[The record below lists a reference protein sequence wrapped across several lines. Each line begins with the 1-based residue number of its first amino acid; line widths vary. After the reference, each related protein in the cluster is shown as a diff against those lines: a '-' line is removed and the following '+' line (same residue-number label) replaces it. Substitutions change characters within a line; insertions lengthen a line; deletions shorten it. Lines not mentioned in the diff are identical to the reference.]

1 MTTFISWPLFL
12 QFDNKEGIGII
23 IVVWGLIQRWKRRL
37 RTIHFDFSFFQILV
51 AVVVGNAKGGKVFSE
66 IFQCKVCGK
75 DLQKSVT
82 FVDFVLTTKRFSRG
96 LNNNLYD
103 EQGNRN
109 LALLWIWGHFY
120 VSSDVHSVEIAEIYS
135 HPIFAKIPWNR
146 HCLLFSRNFFRVR
159 VKFFNFH
166 SVRVLYVFVC
176 VCILCECVVL
186 LVVRVV

>member
-82 FVDFVLTTKRFSRG
+82 FVDVVLTTKK
-96 LNNNLYD
+96 
-103 EQGNRN
+103 
-109 LALLWIWGHFY
+109 
-120 VSSDVHSVEIAEIYS
+120 
-135 HPIFAKIPWNR
+135 IFKR
-146 HCLLFSRNFFRVR
+146 TQ
-159 VKFFNFH
+159 
-166 SVRVLYVFVC
+166 
-176 VCILCECVVL
+176 
-186 LVVRVV
+186 